1 MRKIPGIILVFAM
14 LQVQG
19 QKNDQHPLDSLVK
32 DIIHTQLV
40 NDLEY
45 EVPFMFFT
53 PGFFLAG
60 SYTSVNNKIYFEN
73 QETTNRYFKDPRQII
88 ADDLQQFIKFDVL
101 TEDDLNHDLNIKS
114 FSDHNLLFTLRYE
127 QNKDIDNI
135 VFNLPGGNY
144 TREQKFNNGTL
155 LSSKISKRNKQ
166 YLSKLEYEN
175 KDKINIIKYDVSK
188 SKYTYVT
195 KQYQDGKLFSVTH
208 FKPNKERKPG
218 KIKKI
223 EKYHYKSDGKLHK
236 RVTLNRKKE
245 PTDSTMLI
253 YKNGKL
259 ASVGYYDHNS
269 YNSISYFYNED
280 KLPIKKEIR
289 SDNENTT
296 LKYNYK
302 NDGLLESYEISKQK
316 RPARS
321 SLYTFDYNTD
331 GRLIGLKIYEG
342 SSRHN
347 LLSPDNQYTLSYNK
361 DGLLELIR
369 DIGKNGV
376 IRKTISYEVEIID

>member
-1 MRKIPGIILVFAM
+1 MRKISVIILVFAM

-19 QKNDQHPLDSLVK
+19 QENNQHPLDSLLK
-32 DIIHTQLV
+32 DIIYTQLV

-73 QETTNRYFKDPRQII
+73 QETTNRYFKDPTQII
-88 ADDLQQFIKFDVL
+88 ADDLKQFIDFDVL

-114 FSDHNLLFTLRYE
+114 FSDHNLLFTLRYK

-135 VFNLPGGNY
+135 VFNLPVGNY

-175 KDKINIIKYDVSK
+175 KDKINIIKYDISK
-188 SKYTYVT
+188 RKYSYVT
-195 KQYQDGKLFSVTH
+195 KQYQDGKLLSVTH
-208 FKPNKERKPG
+208 YKPNKEREPG
-218 KIKKI
+218 KINKI
-223 EKYHYKSDGKLHK
+223 EKYYYNSDGNLHK

-269 YNSISYFYNED
+269 YNTISYFYNEE
-280 KLPIKKEIR
+280 KLPVRKEIR
-289 SDNENTT
+289 SDNETTT

-302 NDGLLESYEISKQK
+302 NDILESFEIVKQK
-316 RPARS
+316 KPARN
-321 SLYTFDYNTD
+321 SLYTFDYNAA
-331 GRLIGLKIYEG
+331 GKLIGLKIYRG
-342 SSRHN
+342 NSYHN
-347 LLSPDNQYTLSYNK
+347 RLSPDNQYTFSYNEE
-361 DGLLELIR
+361 GLLELIR